1 MTLLLLHYSRYA
13 TGAEKSILNKEDRRC
28 NNQITGNKGLV
39 CKQQSTAG
47 TFKPN
52 RTCEYREVP
61 HEIRQRIKLVAAGL
75 AALAVL
81 GVALAVGLWPQ
92 PDTALAQIPPGS
104 SMDQRLQ
111 QIINVLQN
119 DPGPEAAEAAIND
132 SLEILYGGLRALPTH
147 GELADQPKKLMK
159 L

>member
-1 MTLLLLHYSRYA
+1 MRLD
-13 TGAEKSILNKEDRRC
+13 K
-28 NNQITGNKGLV
+28 
-39 CKQQSTAG
+39 
-47 TFKPN
+47 
-52 RTCEYREVP
+52 
-61 HEIRQRIKLVAAGL
+61 RIKLVAAGL

-92 PDTALAQIPPGS
+92 PDTALAQVPPGS

-132 SLEILYGGLRALPTH
+132 SLEILYGGLRACLPMGNWLTK
-147 GELADQPKKLMK
+147 PKKLMK

>member
-1 MTLLLLHYSRYA
+1 MRLD
-13 TGAEKSILNKEDRRC
+13 K
-28 NNQITGNKGLV
+28 
-39 CKQQSTAG
+39 
-47 TFKPN
+47 
-52 RTCEYREVP
+52 
-61 HEIRQRIKLVAAGL
+61 RIKLVAAGL

-92 PDTALAQIPPGS
+92 PDTALAQVPPGS

-119 DPGPEAAEAAIND
+119 DLGPEAAEAAIND